1 MTPVRDLKSV
11 LLTDLRYSRVFK
23 PKVAFVTVEDAKS
36 LFGDD
41 LKRKV
46 KLRVPGR
53 HTGSFH
59 LPQLIPNFRHLI
71 HNFGMLQCRHPSCD
85 VEASQCISTQR
96 MYLCGT
102 HLEELRTK
110 IAQVLNFIREP
121 FSLNMAD
128 HEENDLAEYTSLI
141 GLLEAVFYDSK
152 KSPVI
157 LEAVLNVRNFLII
170 TSTVLNPDAATSV
183 PLVAL
188 ILRLMF
194 ENEHEADGLLSALRK
209 VIELILSAFGIIYSW
224 ICISSAPIAH
234 RIECA
239 FVVGWLGAVDA
250 CLEGQPWMGKV
261 VFGIAFGIMYSWICI
276 SSAPIAHRIECAFV
290 VGWLVTVVACL
301 EGQPWMWKVV
311 FGIASG
317 TACVYFIRKSIAFLK
332 NYSKKAIISRF
343 ETERKMVY
351 EFHGDADGAFELGV
365 HAHTHT
371 HRI

>member
-1 MTPVRDLKSV
+1 MTPVRNLKSV
-11 LLTDLRYSRVFK
+11 LLTDLRGSRVFK

-53 HTGSFH
+53 HTGSFR

-224 ICISSAPIAH
+224 ICISAAPISTADM
-234 RIECA
+234 IEGA
-239 FVVGWLGAVDA
+239 FVVGWLG
-250 CLEGQPWMGKV
+250 
-261 VFGIAFGIMYSWICI
+261 
-276 SSAPIAHRIECAFV
+276 
-290 VGWLVTVVACL
+290 TVVACL

-343 ETERKMVY
+343 EMERKMVY

-365 HAHTHT
+365 HAHTH
-371 HRI
+371 RI